1 MGLHPERPRTPARC
15 SGRLRTYRPRGRPP
29 SGSGTARSSG
39 PSGLRK
45 GGGAGNPSQ
54 RGTQR
59 NRKGSP
65 RWTETTSR
73 SHGPVRQSEGSE
85 ADGAARGTFCAVG
98 GVQTPSRDSC
108 CKWLLARSQVRR
120 LLSAWGTGFP
130 RLRWTW
136 ASTVCGP
143 HRLAQGRLCAGALV
157 SVSRLGMCSR
167 LIGTLNAE
175 GGLPRL
181 LLDVGASRGFLH
193 FRILRYLQSAD
204 HLQFSLISPDSSPE
218 LQGQAA

>member
-73 SHGPVRQSEGSE
+73 SHGPVHQSEGSE
-85 ADGAARGTFCAVG
+85 ADGAARGTFRAVS
-98 GVQTPSRDSC
+98 GVQTQSRDPC
-108 CKWLLARSQVRR
+108 CKLLVPRSQVRR
-120 LLSAWGTGFP
+120 LLSAWGTGVSAAPLHLGLDGLRPAYARRAPLRLSLGKCFP
-130 RLRWTW
+130 SRNVF
-136 ASTVCGP
+136 SP
-143 HRLAQGRLCAGALV
+143 HWDPESRRRFTSPSLGCWCFSGILAF
-157 SVSRLGMCSR
+157 SWPP
-167 LIGTLNAE
+167 
-175 GGLPRL
+175 LPT
-181 LLDVGASRGFLH
+181 
-193 FRILRYLQSAD
+193 
-204 HLQFSLISPDSSPE
+204 E
-218 LQGQAA
+218 C